1 MRERPDWNRPSRA
14 DATGHDR
21 GHEISRVPVSRRG
34 YLDWLRGVA
43 VLIMVEAH
51 LFDAWVRVIDRSERP
66 YQWAMVVGGFSAPL
80 FLFLAGV
87 AMALAAGSRLR
98 KGLTASETA
107 AIARRRGWQI
117 LGLAFLFRLQSFIIS
132 GGPFPQTLLKV
143 DILNVMGLSMVLAAV
158 LWGIGSRNVWRGAAL
173 ASVALIFAMVTPL
186 VRSAPLVASLPYP
199 FQWYF
204 KAVAG
209 SGAFTLFPWVG
220 FLLLGVVIGLW
231 LDRTRTDDD
240 ERRVIWAMAIAGP
253 AIGVV
258 GYLSTAL
265 PAIYSGT
272 TFWTGSPTYFIVRLG
287 VLITAI
293 PIAYAWN
300 ASLSRVVAVARFR
313 RRVSLRLLDTRGDG
327 LRRGQLLA
335 SQGTDLRAGRAV
347 LYRLQPFPLWAG
359 QTEGPLRSESGVPSA
374 SIARALARHLSS
386 AELRLC
392 VLFCTGIRQMTV
404 TIRCPAEFR

>member
-1 MRERPDWNRPSRA
+1 M
-14 DATGHDR
+14 
-21 GHEISRVPVSRRG
+21 SRRG

-43 VLIMVEAH
+43 VLIMVGAH
-51 LFDAWVRVIDRSERP
+51 LFDAWVRVIDRSQHP

-98 KGLTASETA
+98 KGLTAPETA

-132 GGPFPQTLLKV
+132 GGPFPETLLKV

-173 ASVALIFAMVTPL
+173 VSVALIFAMVTPL

-199 FQWYF
+199 FLWYF
-204 KAVAG
+204 KAVVG

-293 PIAYAWN
+293 PVAYVWN
-300 ASLSRVVAVARFR
+300 ASFRGWSPLRDFGIASLFVYWIHVEMVYGVVSFWLHKALTFE
-313 RRVSLRLLDTRGDG
+313 
-327 LRRGQLLA
+327 Q
-335 SQGTDLRAGRAV
+335 AV
-347 LYRLQPFPLWAG
+347 LSYIAFSFFLYGLVRLKDRFV
-359 QTEGPLRSESGVPSA
+359 RSPVSPAPPS
-374 SIARALARHLSS
+374 LAPSHG
-386 AELRLC
+386 
-392 VLFCTGIRQMTV
+392 T
-404 TIRCPAEFR
+404 

>member
-1 MRERPDWNRPSRA
+1 MRELPDWNRPSRA
-14 DATGHDR
+14 DATGHDL
-21 GHEISRVPVSRRG
+21 GSRKLAGAVSRRG

-51 LFDAWVRVIDRSERP
+51 LFDAWVRVIDRSQHP

-132 GGPFPQTLLKV
+132 GGPYPETLLKV

-204 KAVAG
+204 TSVAG

-220 FLLLGVVIGLW
+220 FLLLGVVIGLG

-253 AIGVV
+253 AIAVA

-265 PAIYSGT
+265 PPIYFGT
-272 TFWTGSPTYFIVRLG
+272 TFWTGSPTYFFVRLG
-287 VLITAI
+287 ILITTI

-300 ASLSRVVAVARFR
+300 ASFR
-313 RRVSLRLLDTRGDG
+313 GWS
-327 LRRGQLLA
+327 
-335 SQGTDLRAGRAV
+335 
-347 LYRLQPFPLWAG
+347 
-359 QTEGPLRSESGVPSA
+359 PLRDFGIASLFVYWIHVEMVYGVVSFWLHKALTFEQALLSYIAFSLFLYGLVRLKDRFVRSPVSPPPPS
-374 SIARALARHLSS
+374 LAPSH
-386 AELRLC
+386 
-392 VLFCTGIRQMTV
+392 GI
-404 TIRCPAEFR
+404 

>member
-1 MRERPDWNRPSRA
+1 MRELPDWNRPSRA
-14 DATGHDR
+14 DATGHDL

-51 LFDAWVRVIDRSERP
+51 LFDAWVRVIDRSEHP

-98 KGLTASETA
+98 KGLTAPETA

-132 GGPFPQTLLKV
+132 GGPFPETLLKV

-158 LWGIGSRNVWRGAAL
+158 LWGVGSRNVWRGAAL

-199 FQWYF
+199 FLWYF

-231 LDRTRTDDD
+231 LDRTRTEDD

-272 TFWTGSPTYFIVRLG
+272 TFWTGSPTYFIVRIG

-300 ASLSRVVAVARFR
+300 ASFRGWSPLRDFGIASLFVYWIHVEMVYGVVSFWLHKALTFE
-313 RRVSLRLLDTRGDG
+313 
-327 LRRGQLLA
+327 Q
-335 SQGTDLRAGRAV
+335 AV
-347 LYRLQPFPLWAG
+347 LSYIAFSLFLYGLVRLKDRFV
-359 QTEGPLRSESGVPSA
+359 RSPVSPPPPS
-374 SIARALARHLSS
+374 LAPSH
-386 AELRLC
+386 
-392 VLFCTGIRQMTV
+392 GI
-404 TIRCPAEFR
+404 

>member
-1 MRERPDWNRPSRA
+1 
-14 DATGHDR
+14 
-21 GHEISRVPVSRRG
+21 VSRRG

-51 LFDAWVRVIDRSERP
+51 LFDAWVRAIDRSERP

-98 KGLTASETA
+98 KGLTTA
-107 AIARRRGWQI
+107 EVATIARQRGWQI

-158 LWGIGSRNVWRGAAL
+158 LWGIGSNNALRAAAL
-173 ASVALIFAMVTPL
+173 AVVALIVALVTPL
-186 VRSAPLVASLPYP
+186 VRSAPFVPDLPYP
-199 FQWYF
+199 IQWYF

-231 LDRTRTDDD
+231 IDRTRTEAD
-240 ERRVIWAMAIAGP
+240 ERRVVTAMAVAGPVIAG
-253 AIGVV
+253 V
-258 GYLSTAL
+258 GYLSTYL
-265 PAIYSGT
+265 PSIYAGT
-272 TFWTGSPTYFIVRLG
+272 TFWTGSPTYFFVRLG

-300 ASLSRVVAVARFR
+300 ACHRGWSPLRDFGVASLFVYWVHVEMVYGVVSFWLHKALTFEQAVLCYVAFSLFLFGLVKLKDRVVPDPLSPPA
-313 RRVSLRLLDTRGDG
+313 SL
-327 LRRGQLLA
+327 A
-335 SQGTDLRAGRAV
+335 PSAGR
-347 LYRLQPFPLWAG
+347 
-359 QTEGPLRSESGVPSA
+359 
-374 SIARALARHLSS
+374 
-386 AELRLC
+386 
-392 VLFCTGIRQMTV
+392 
-404 TIRCPAEFR
+404 

>member
-1 MRERPDWNRPSRA
+1 VRELPDWNRPSRA
-14 DATGHDR
+14 DATGHDL

-51 LFDAWVRVIDRSERP
+51 LFDAWVRVIDRSEHP

-98 KGLTASETA
+98 KGLTAPETA

-132 GGPFPQTLLKV
+132 GGPFPETLLKV

-158 LWGIGSRNVWRGAAL
+158 LWGIGSRNAWRGAAL

-199 FQWYF
+199 FLWYF

-231 LDRTRTDDD
+231 LDRTRTEDD
-240 ERRVIWAMAIAGP
+240 ERRVIGAMAIAGP

-272 TFWTGSPTYFIVRLG
+272 TFWTGSPTYFIVRIG

-293 PIAYAWN
+293 PIAYTWN
-300 ASLSRVVAVARFR
+300 ASFR
-313 RRVSLRLLDTRGDG
+313 GWS
-327 LRRGQLLA
+327 
-335 SQGTDLRAGRAV
+335 
-347 LYRLQPFPLWAG
+347 
-359 QTEGPLRSESGVPSA
+359 PLRDFGIASLFVYWIHVEMVYGVVSFWLHKALTFEQALLSYIAFSLFLYGLVRLKDRFVRSPVSPPPPS
-374 SIARALARHLSS
+374 LAPSH
-386 AELRLC
+386 
-392 VLFCTGIRQMTV
+392 GI
-404 TIRCPAEFR
+404 